1 MTQVLV
7 AQEVVEQK
15 LTGHRFIVELASH
28 EVELDAWGIPV
39 LVDFKTIDAVAGE
52 PTREA
57 ICALIVDY
65 EWLKD
70 YSIVDYWQPDSDYPF

>member
-1 MTQVLV
+1 MPQILT
-7 AQEVVEQK
+7 APEVVEQK
-15 LTGHRFIVELASH
+15 LTGRRFFVELASH

-39 LVDFKTIDAVAGE
+39 PVDFKTIDVVVTE

-57 ICALIVDY
+57 ISAQIVDY
-65 EWLKD
+65 QWLKG

>member
-1 MTQVLV
+1 MTQLLI

-28 EVELDAWGIPV
+28 EVELDTWGIPV
-39 LVDFKTIDAVAGE
+39 PVDFKTIDVVVTE

-57 ICALIVDY
+57 ISAQIVDY
-65 EWLKD
+65 QWLKG